1 MLSNFIT
8 QLSQQNAMDKFEE
21 VLQEVPRVRADLG
34 YPPLVTPSSQIVGS
48 QAVLNV
54 LMGERYKMVTNE
66 VKNYMRGLYGQP
78 PGKVNEEVRK
88 KIIGDEEPIT
98 VRPADLIE
106 PQMEQ
111 VRKEI
116 GHLAETEE
124 ELLLYALFPQV
135 AKPFLEDRAAGKWKV
150 DLNLAD
156 ANQEEHGSVFMRCRL
171 VTSDL

>member
-1 MLSNFIT
+1 M
-8 QLSQQNAMDKFEE
+8 
-21 VLQEVPRVRADLG
+21 
-34 YPPLVTPSSQIVGS
+34 
-48 QAVLNV
+48 

-150 DLNLAD
+150 DLNIAA
-156 ANQEEHGSVFMRCRL
+156 ANHEEHGSVFYA
-171 VTSDL
+171 V